1 MNMHSPIV
9 RGLIAGLAAGVVYF
23 LLMVILGGMV
33 GPYLGM
39 LFAGGPMVIAQ
50 GIVLGLVY
58 SVIEQ
63 GIPARLMPLR
73 GLAYGLVV
81 WLLAWLV
88 PYLGGQ
94 ASAAAI
100 AASFLNSILDSS
112 ILGCLLMG
120 LIVVGVYGQ
129 LRRWQ

>member
-1 MNMHSPIV
+1 MIKRSPIV

-23 LLMVILGGMV
+23 LLVVILGGMV

-39 LFAGGPMVIAQ
+39 LFASGPMVIAQ

-58 SVIEQ
+58 SAIEQ
-63 GIPARLMPLR
+63 GIPGRFMLLR

-81 WLLAWLV
+81 WVLAWFL

-94 ASAAAI
+94 ASTAAI
-100 AASFLNSILDSS
+100 AASFLNSLLDSS

-120 LIVVGVYGQ
+120 LVVVGVFGQ